1 MMVISSS
8 DLLNEFTLYA
18 NKVVDEK
25 ETIIVQRSNS
35 KNIVLLSIEQ
45 YNEMQKQIFL
55 AKKCNK
61 KNREAFSRWI

>member
-25 ETIIVQRSNS
+25 ESMIVQRSNS
-35 KNIVLLSIEQ
+35 KNIVLLSMEQ
-45 YNEMQKQIFL
+45 FNEMQKQIFL
-55 AKKCNK
+55 AKKMQQ
-61 KNREAFSRWI
+61 EE

>member
-25 ETIIVQRSNS
+25 ESMIVQRSNS
-35 KNIVLLSIEQ
+35 KNIVLLSMEQ
-45 YNEMQKQIFL
+45 FNEMQKQIFL
-55 AKKCNK
+55 AKKM
-61 KNREAFSRWI
+61 

>member
-35 KNIVLLSIEQ
+35 KNIVLLSMEQ
-45 YNEMQKQIFL
+45 FNEMQKQIFL
-55 AKKCNK
+55 AKKMQQEK
-61 KNREAFSRWI
+61 

>member
-25 ETIIVQRSNS
+25 ETMIVQRSNS
-35 KNIVLLSIEQ
+35 KNIVLLSMEQ
-45 YNEMQKQIFL
+45 FNEMQKQIFWQ
-55 AKKCNK
+55 KKCNK
-61 KNREAFSRWI
+61 KNRKAFSRWI

>member
-25 ETIIVQRSNS
+25 ETMIVQRANS
-35 KNIVLLSIEQ
+35 KNIVILSMEQ
-45 YNEMQKQIFL
+45 FNEMQKQIFL
-55 AKKCNK
+55 AKTMQQEK
-61 KNREAFSRWI
+61 

>member
-25 ETIIVQRSNS
+25 ESMIVQRSNS
-35 KNIVLLSIEQ
+35 KNIVLLSMEQ
-45 YNEMQKQIFL
+45 FNEMQKQIFL
-55 AKKCNK
+55 AKKMQQEK
-61 KNREAFSRWI
+61 

>member
-25 ETIIVQRSNS
+25 ETMIVQRSNS

-55 AKKCNK
+55 AKKMQQEK
-61 KNREAFSRWI
+61 

>member
-25 ETIIVQRSNS
+25 ESMIVQRSNS
-35 KNIVLLSIEQ
+35 KNIVLLSMEQ
-45 YNEMQKQIFL
+45 FNEMQKQIFL
-55 AKKCNK
+55 VKKMQQEK
-61 KNREAFSRWI
+61 

>member
-35 KNIVLLSIEQ
+35 ENIVLLSIEQ

-55 AKKCNK
+55 AKKMQQEK
-61 KNREAFSRWI
+61 

>member
-25 ETIIVQRSNS
+25 ETMIVQRSNS
-35 KNIVLLSIEQ
+35 KNIVLLSMEQ
-45 YNEMQKQIFL
+45 FNEMQKQIFL
-55 AKKCNK
+55 AKKMQQEK
-61 KNREAFSRWI
+61 